1 MNEIQ
6 AGPNDLLD
14 TTDSLEAVG
23 VFKGWKNFFFIIIV
37 LCLVLLQ
44 VSFWLVDRGYIQ
56 VSPSAEAAEPVAEG
70 EFAAP
75 QITVLTIPVEQ
86 NLAPTVPAAVQP
98 AEPVQPTK
106 PVPSEVEE
114 TVESDKTTAEPNQVI
129 EPNRPADPNLT
140 SRTTRGE
147 KAGKNLQRAITWP
160 SADFLS
166 GITAEQFAWMVRL
179 VNAVLVLT
187 ASLYCLTLMFSL
199 KVSMHGRLGGINHIS
214 RAFFL
219 SLLMLVLLLPWQRV
233 FGGVVTGAVYT
244 PAELMSWHAA
254 EKTGDTLAMALY
266 YLRFSGYGVLIFL
279 LLLLSQYRSL
289 RWAKAILRRLEII

>member
-56 VSPSAEAAEPVAEG
+56 ASPSAEAAEPVAEG

-86 NLAPTVPAAVQP
+86 NLAPTVPAAVRP